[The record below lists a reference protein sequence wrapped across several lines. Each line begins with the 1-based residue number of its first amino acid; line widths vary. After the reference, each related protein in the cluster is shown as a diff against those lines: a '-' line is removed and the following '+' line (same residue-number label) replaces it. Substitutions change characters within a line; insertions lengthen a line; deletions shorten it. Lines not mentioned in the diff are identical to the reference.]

1 MAYPLHSVKTGSNTT
16 FVSLYVPQTREIQ
29 AFTFLEIFL
38 QPDHAQH
45 MHSSVNSCFIGSPQ
59 RQHSSGLSCIPWSPL
74 KSVLGTTTTWICCA
88 GARALLWDI
97 PNLTLILHLHRTI
110 PMSLL
115 SSLAL
120 HWVKHHGQPRP
131 WGRGES
137 LLCTASPWRFKRVGR
152 QGVRI
157 VALGHSD
164 QGQWQ
169 KKSFHQVYRRNMSWS
184 LLLCST
190 GNIHPL
196 FLQLQRKRGGHP
208 LPYDAELC
216 FTARRETSA
225 RPKLHKRVLVEM
237 ENQRA
242 RNSNNSSHGSSR
254 CAPLLHASVASP
266 PPRYKASQS
275 EQIAPSSVPTY

>member
-59 RQHSSGLSCIPWSPL
+59 SQHLSGLSCIPWSPL

-115 SSLAL
+115 RSLAL

-137 LLCTASPWRFKRVGR
+137 LLCTASPWRFKRVER

-164 QGQWQ
+164 QGQWK
-169 KKSFHQVYRRNMSWS
+169 KKSFHQVCRRNMVLVSA
-184 LLLCST
+184 
-190 GNIHPL
+190 PL
-196 FLQLQRKRGGHP
+196 FHRQHSSP
-208 LPYDAELC
+208 LPSASEEERWSSSPLWCWAVFHSQKRDLC
-216 FTARRETSA
+216 TSQA
-225 RPKLHKRVLVEM
+225 AQAGPGWDGEPKGK
-237 ENQRA
+237 
-242 RNSNNSSHGSSR
+242 
-254 CAPLLHASVASP
+254 
-266 PPRYKASQS
+266 K
-275 EQIAPSSVPTY
+275 